1 MFFVHNRTILVIR
14 GKRDDVNGL
23 ILLDLSQI
31 KGQFGG
37 EKNSQKIRKKSS
49 L

>member
-14 GKRDDVNGL
+14 RKRDDINGL

-31 KGQFGG
+31 KGRFGG
-37 EKNSQKIRKKSS
+37 EKNSQKIRKKFA

>member
-14 GKRDDVNGL
+14 GKRDDINGL

-31 KGQFGG
+31 KGRFGG
-37 EKNSQKIRKKSS
+37 EKIVKK
-49 L
+49 

>member
-14 GKRDDVNGL
+14 EKRDDINGL

-31 KGQFGG
+31 KGRFGG
-37 EKNSQKIRKKSS
+37 EKIVKK
-49 L
+49 